1 LDLPSASSTSA
12 SDVPAPSGP
21 PLLRVRGL
29 RKTYRAG
36 GLFGRGQSTKA
47 VDDVSFELRRGESV
61 ALVGQSGSGK
71 SSLARLLVRLERP
84 DAGEIWLD
92 GVEVL
97 RQSRRVPLAFRA
109 RVQMVFQDPFA
120 SLNPAN
126 SVFHH
131 LARPLLRHHRAARRE
146 LRARATELLETV
158 GLGPAAELL
167 DKHPFELSGGQR
179 QRVAIARALAV
190 EPTLL
195 IADEPTSMLDVSSR
209 GGIMRLLSQLQHGRG
224 LALLLITHDLVM
236 ARAMAERLLV
246 LYQGQVVEE
255 GRSATVLTS
264 PANPYTRSL
273 LAAIA
278 TDQSLRDSIPR
289 ASPQLQAKEPP
300 RS

>member
-1 LDLPSASSTSA
+1 MDLQPARSI
-12 SDVPAPSGP
+12 SDVDAPAPSGP
-21 PLLRVRGL
+21 PLLRVCGL
-29 RKTYRAG
+29 SKTYTTG
-36 GLFGRGQSTKA
+36 GLVGRGHSTRA

-131 LARPLLRHHRAARRE
+131 LARPLLRHRRAARHQ

-158 GLGPAAELL
+158 GLGPAAEFL

-209 GGIMRLLSQLQHGRG
+209 GGIMRLLSQLRDRCG
-224 LALLLITHDLVM
+224 LGLLLITHDLVM
-236 ARAMAERLLV
+236 ARAVAERMLV
-246 LYQGQVVEE
+246 LYQGQVVEA
-255 GRSATVLTS
+255 GPSATVLNS

-278 TDQSLRDSIPR
+278 TEQALRRPITR
-289 ASPQLQAKEPP
+289 APSFQPTEPA